1 MNTEEN
7 IVAIIR
13 EKYQALKSI
22 LNERQRR
29 LWAAMEA
36 KVLGH
41 GGQTLVHKAT
51 GLSRRTLYGG
61 LQELQHFPDGQD
73 TTVKGSRHHGG
84 GRKRLAVKD
93 TQLLSDLDALV
104 EPTSRGDPA
113 TPLRWTCKSLT
124 HLVDELKK
132 QGHQIS
138 RQKVSE
144 LLKALG
150 YSLQGTRKVKEG
162 SSNPDRDAQFNYL
175 NEREKAL
182 QRRGQPVI
190 SIDTKKKELIGEF
203 QNKSREWRPQ
213 GCPEKVQI
221 YDFIDKDLGK
231 VNPYGVYDLSA
242 NEGWVNVGT
251 DHNTAEF
258 AVESIRRWWRTMGQ
272 SHYPIAQELLVTADG
287 GGSNG
292 SRSRLWKLRL
302 QVLADE
308 LGLRIS
314 VCHFPPGTS
323 KWNKIEHRMFS
334 YISMNWR
341 GRPLVNLETVINLIA
356 NTTTEKGLKIQADLD
371 DAAYPTGLKVSDQ
384 ELEAINLKKA
394 DFHGEWN
401 YSIFPKSGE

>member
-41 GGQTLVHKAT
+41 GGQTLVQKAT
-51 GLSRRTLYGG
+51 GLSRRTLYEG
-61 LQELQHFPDGQD
+61 LQELKPFPDGQD
-73 TTVKGSRHHGG
+73 TRVKGSRHQGG
-84 GRKRLAVKD
+84 GRQRLAVKD
-93 TQLLSDLDALV
+93 TQLLSDLDTLV

-113 TPLRWTCKSLT
+113 TPRRWTCKSLT
-124 HLVDELKK
+124 PWADELKK
-132 QGHQIS
+132 QGHPIS

-144 LLKALG
+144 LLQALG
-150 YSLQGTRKVKEG
+150 YSLQGARKGKEG
-162 SSNPDRDAQFNYL
+162 GSNPDRDAQFNYI
-175 NEREKAL
+175 NERVKAF
-182 QRRGQPVI
+182 QQRGQPVI
-190 SIDTKKKELIGEF
+190 SIDTKKKELVGEF
-203 QNKSREWRPQ
+203 QNKGREWRPQ
-213 GCPEKVQI
+213 GCPEKVQV

-258 AVESIRRWWRTMGQ
+258 AVESIRRWGRTMG
-272 SHYPIAQELLVTADG
+272 HARYPQATELLITADG

-292 SRSRLWKLRL
+292 SRNRLWKVRL
-302 QVLADE
+302 QTLADE

-334 YISMNWR
+334 YIRMNWR
-341 GRPLVNLETVINLIA
+341 GRPLVNLETVVNLIA

-371 DAAYPTGLKVSDQ
+371 DTVYPTGLKVSDQ

-401 YSIFPKSGE
+401 YSISPKSGE